1 MKFGIFYE
9 LQLPRPWGPD
19 SELNLYHNALDQ
31 LELADRLGYDF
42 AWEVEHHFLEEYSHS
57 SAPGV
62 FLSAASQRTKQ
73 IRLGH
78 GILQLTTN
86 HPAKLAA
93 RMICIRVT
101 TKFADDLKKSALTNA
116 VATIRER
123 INSRGVAE
131 PTVVEKGD
139 DIIVE
144 EETIVRG
151 CGFHGAVPGR
161 ARAATDLPDDAQPE
175 AGNKAV
181 QHRARRFGGAA
192 HHNDHLRRLHRLMA
206 ERLQA
211 GTQQFGLS
219 IAQDNDAQFDQRVI
233 PPVRCEKKSVS
244 A

>member
-1 MKFGIFYE
+1 MFGH
-9 LQLPRPWGPD
+9 Q
-19 SELNLYHNALDQ
+19 
-31 LELADRLGYDF
+31 
-42 AWEVEHHFLEEYSHS
+42 
-57 SAPGV
+57 PGV
-62 FLSAASQRTKQ
+62 
-73 IRLGH
+73 
-78 GILQLTTN
+78 
-86 HPAKLAA
+86 
-93 RMICIRVT
+93 
-101 TKFADDLKKSALTNA
+101 
-116 VATIRER
+116 
-123 INSRGVAE
+123 
-131 PTVVEKGD
+131 GD

-181 QHRARRFGGAA
+181 QHRARRVGGAA

-211 GTQQFGLS
+211 GAQQFGLS